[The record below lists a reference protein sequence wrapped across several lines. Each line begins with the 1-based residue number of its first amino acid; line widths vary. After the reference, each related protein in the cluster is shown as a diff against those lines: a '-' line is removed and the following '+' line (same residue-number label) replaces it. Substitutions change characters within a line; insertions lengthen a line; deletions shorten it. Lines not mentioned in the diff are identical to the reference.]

1 MKKTD
6 VLHHFGGV
14 TKTADALGINKA
26 TVSCWGATIPK
37 GRAYQIEVLTGG
49 QLKADSTAQPD
60 QGRDTQRVDPAATP
74 ADFPCVKRA
83 MAAASALSGSAS

>member
-1 MKKTD
+1 MQKHD
-6 VLHHFGGV
+6 VLEHFGSITAIAKAIGV
-14 TKTADALGINKA
+14 SHAA
-26 TVSCWGATIPK
+26 VSKWDKTIPI

-49 QLKADSTAQPD
+49 QLKADVTAQPD